1 MKITKRQLRRLIR
14 ESHPRAVVDDAMVD
28 YEMWVEEKGHITT
41 GSSSV
46 MATYILDKGIEDDH
60 ELHQTLADA
69 FKLGHDDHRIVIFCI
84 GITHVMLPAYHGRK
98 YIIRVLRRISGLKLH
113 EERSLFESYQPEII
127 QGQHQ

>member
-1 MKITKRQLRRLIR
+1 MKITKRQLRKLIR

-28 YEMWVEEKGHITT
+28 YEMWVEEKGHVTT

-69 FKLGHDDHRIVIFCI
+69 FKLDHDDVTLLDVDM
-84 GITHVMLPAYHGRK
+84 GAPTGRA
-98 YIIRVLRRISGLKLH
+98 IH
-113 EERSLFESYQPEII
+113 
-127 QGQHQ
+127 